1 MLDNPEVF
9 NALLEM
15 LRKQKLRLDGLELA
29 LEALADGAEGT
40 DEAIQELKLA
50 LEILDEKFRRS
61 EIIKNIRRTPQG
73 A

>member
-9 NALLEM
+9 NALLDM
-15 LRKQKLRLDGLELA
+15 FRKQKLRLDGLELA